1 MAHPHPYSEATAALL
16 ISTAP
21 VLAVVGLLVGER
33 IEAFR
38 RRPRPAEP
46 VAAPLLAHLETA
58 AGLE

>member
-1 MAHPHPYSEATAALL
+1 MAHPHPYSEATAALV

-33 IEAFR
+33 VEAFKR
-38 RRPRPAEP
+38 RVRPEKTSGS
-46 VAAPLLAHLETA
+46 LLPHLEPA

>member
-33 IEAFR
+33 IEAFTSR
-38 RRPRPAEP
+38 SRRPF
-46 VAAPLLAHLETA
+46 
-58 AGLE
+58 